1 MGLRVDA
8 DGKRQRTVCVCGGG
22 CQGEEQTERWWW
34 DGEGTDRAREE
45 ADGGIRERMDRGM
58 GWS

>member
-1 MGLRVDA
+1 MLMARDR
-8 DGKRQRTVCVCGGG
+8 DQCVEGV

-45 ADGGIRERMDRGM
+45 ADGGIGERMDRGM